1 MNLAQQKD
9 DHIGELTL
17 RRRRA
22 GEPLGPDAPAIEAH
36 ATSCADC
43 RARIRALDDEQRL
56 FEGEISF
63 DRFAAG
69 VERAARSAG
78 KAKARRPSLNT
89 WVAPMLAVA
98 ACVVAMVTFVPR
110 PALQKPATRT
120 KGGAGITVRVA
131 GVDGQRNARVDSTEP
146 LARGERLRIGYQLGP
161 HRYLIALTID
171 ERGVVQALS
180 PEQGKSLALPDAAG
194 SATRYLPDSWEL
206 DGAGVERIIVVLSDQ
221 PIDVATATRAARAA
235 YDKAGGNLARMPSLD
250 LPGEQF
256 VRAFAKPPAQ
266 QNQ

>member
-1 MNLAQQKD
+1 MNLASE
-9 DHIGELTL
+9 HIGELTL
-17 RRRRA
+17 RQRRA
-22 GEPLGPDAPAIEAH
+22 GEALGFDGPAIEAH

-43 RARIRALDDEQRL
+43 RARIRALDDEQRR
-56 FEGEISF
+56 FEQEISF

-69 VERAARSAG
+69 VERAARGAS
-78 KAKARRPSLNT
+78 KARSRRPTLNA
-89 WVAPMLAVA
+89 WLMPMVAMA

-110 PALQKPATRT
+110 PIIQKPATRT

-146 LARGERLRIGYQLGP
+146 LGRGERLRIGYQLGG

-171 ERGVVQALS
+171 ERGVVQALA
-180 PEQGKSLALPDAAG
+180 PEQGASVALSDGPA

-206 DGAGVERIIVVLSDQ
+206 DGAGIERIIVVLSDQ
-221 PIDVATATRAARAA
+221 AIDVEAAKRAARAA
-235 YDKAGGNLARMPSLD
+235 YQKAGGNLARMPSLD

-256 VRAFAKPPAQ
+256 VRTFAKP
-266 QNQ
+266 

>member
-9 DHIGELTL
+9 EHIGELTL

-22 GEPLGPDAPAIEAH
+22 GEPLGPDGPAIELH

-43 RARIRALDDEQRL
+43 RARIRALDDEQRR
-56 FEGEISF
+56 FEQEISF

-69 VERAARSAG
+69 VERAARGAS
-78 KAKARRPSLNT
+78 KAKARGPALNT
-89 WVAPMLAVA
+89 WLAPMLAMA
-98 ACVVAMVTFVPR
+98 ACVVAMVTFIPR
-110 PALQKPATRT
+110 PVMQKPTTTRT
-120 KGGAGITVRVA
+120 KGGAEILVRVA
-131 GVDGQRNARVDSTEP
+131 GVDGQRTARVDSAEP
-146 LARGERLRIGYQLGP
+146 LARGERLRIGYKAGD

-171 ERGVVQALS
+171 EHGVVQALS
-180 PEQGKSLALPDAAG
+180 PEQGKSLTVLDG
-194 SATRYLPDSWEL
+194 SANTTRYLPDSWEL

-235 YDKAGGNLARMPSLD
+235 YDRAGGNLARMPSLD

-256 VRAFAKPPAQ
+256 VRAFAKP
-266 QNQ
+266 